1 VKARER
7 ADWRLVR
14 LETADF
20 RVRGAKGSTF
30 LSFVHGGM
38 FDFWGV
44 SLHHSLGG
52 RPLWLV
58 VHGHKK

>member
-1 VKARER
+1 
-7 ADWRLVR
+7 VR

-20 RVRGAKGSTF
+20 RVWGVGTF
-30 LSFVHGGM
+30 FRSCVHGGM